1 MIWTKIN
8 LYLKAALVPLLLL
21 GAFLLRLSGKR
32 DATRKIE
39 SKINKAKADHAKVV
53 MESDLEIDIQHD
65 TRSEEIAEEI
75 EEKKTSSELE
85 KPNEW

>member
-1 MIWTKIN
+1 MIWIKKYWN
-8 LYLKAALVPLLLL
+8 LALLLLLPL
-21 GAFLLRLSGKR
+21 GAFLLRWSGAR
-32 DATRKIE
+32 SASRKIE
-39 SKINKAKADHAKVV
+39 SKLNKAKADHAKVV

-85 KPNEW
+85 NPNEW